1 MGKWR
6 KTSTRQQR
14 HQRVA
19 TAVPVRISTVDP
31 ETDPDTGKLF
41 FRSAEETTANLS
53 RGGAFLRSWEP
64 LEAGRRVIVSIDVP
78 SGGELQLAARVV
90 WTRRE
95 LRRTKSDDLDAPG
108 YGLEFFGSSST
119 ELDRLDQILSGLQPT
134 RAAKPAQDDAHP
146 VGSPSPGA

>member
-31 ETDPDTGKLF
+31 ETDPDTGRLF

-53 RGGAFLRSWEP
+53 RGGAYLRSWEP

-95 LRRTKSDDLDAPG
+95 IRRTESDDLDAPG
-108 YGLEFFGSSST
+108 YGLEFFGSSSA
-119 ELDRLDQILSGLQPT
+119 ELDRLDRVLSGLQP
-134 RAAKPAQDDAHP
+134 ASPIESKQDDGQQRTP
-146 VGSPSPGA
+146 PSPGA